1 MSNREERW
9 NEATDAR
16 VLRAV
21 SATNAKKQAYD

>member
-9 NEATDAR
+9 HAATEAR
-16 VLRAV
+16 VIRAV